1 MLCSTLSLFLKVLSQ
16 AVSSLSGAG
25 EAAGVSVD
33 EASVPTAPEAVPI
46 NAQHTAAADS
56 AAILFIEVLI
66 FSLP

>member
-1 MLCSTLSLFLKVLSQ
+1 
-16 AVSSLSGAG
+16 
-25 EAAGVSVD
+25 VD